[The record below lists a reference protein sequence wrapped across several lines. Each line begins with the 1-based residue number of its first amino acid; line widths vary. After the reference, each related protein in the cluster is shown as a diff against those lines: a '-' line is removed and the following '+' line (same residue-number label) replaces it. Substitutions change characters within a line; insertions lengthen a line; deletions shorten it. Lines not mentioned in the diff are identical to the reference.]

1 MVSRKHRAGAG
12 AGAGTGAGCWRP
24 ATITLVSR
32 SSAAHAGYRYG
43 VSVGGDHVLPDA
55 RRANAP
61 DPRGGRALRLAT
73 GDHADFR
80 DYVAARS
87 ATLLRMAYL
96 LTGHRADAE
105 DLVQVALA
113 KTYVAWHRIQDRR
126 AVDGYVRRA
135 MVNTHIS
142 WWRQRRLEEYPT
154 EHIPERAAP
163 DHAGN
168 SEVHDALWRALARLP
183 PRMRAA
189 VALRFYEDM
198 TEAEIADVLGVSVGT
213 VKSTISRAVG
223 KLRIDAELLGDFGDY
238 VPRAEEAICAGGP
251 DCSDTGG
258 TGPSGAARAEEGEI
272 PVLAE

>member
-1 MVSRKHRAGAG
+1 M
-12 AGAGTGAGCWRP
+12 
-24 ATITLVSR
+24 
-32 SSAAHAGYRYG
+32 
-43 VSVGGDHVLPDA
+43 SVGGDHVVPDA
-55 RRANAP
+55 RGGNAP
-61 DPRGGRALRLAT
+61 DSCGGHAVRLAA
-73 GDHADFR
+73 GAHAEFR

-113 KTYVAWHRIQDRR
+113 KTYVAWNRIQDRR

-163 DHAGN
+163 DHAGD
-168 SEVHDALWRALARLP
+168 SDVHDALWRALARLP

-198 TEAEIADVLGVSVGT
+198 TEAEIAGVLGVSVGT
-213 VKSTISRAVG
+213 VKSTISRAVA
-223 KLRIDAELLGDFGDY
+223 KLRIDTELLCDFGGQA
-238 VPRAEEAICAGGP
+238 PRGAL
-251 DCSDTGG
+251 
-258 TGPSGAARAEEGEI
+258 SGAAEGEI
-272 PVLAE
+272 PALAE